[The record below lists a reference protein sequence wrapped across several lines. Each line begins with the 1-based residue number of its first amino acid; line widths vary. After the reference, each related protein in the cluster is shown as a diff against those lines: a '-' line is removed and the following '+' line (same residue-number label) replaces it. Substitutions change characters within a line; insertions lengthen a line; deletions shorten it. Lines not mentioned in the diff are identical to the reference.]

1 MTAFCEVYTLSL
13 TYDWKAW
20 DRFPVPSETETTTSA
35 TISPYDSIANST
47 QSLLR
52 NRPPLNISGD
62 IYQDVVVTAVSVC
75 FIKHKWVRSQNGIKD
90 TNVLTS
96 HSIEGCVCVF
106 LIDKRSE
113 CKEAVKAEV
122 CVEVVVVVVA
132 FDHFF
137 DTQDKF
143 SHAFFKHCKCFA
155 KLCVCVFLSYTSKPV
170 ATFSD
175 LWYFQ
180 FFIFESS
187 VTSSS
192 LQKYYKKGFT
202 NNRHCAWVWRER
214 SK

>member
-1 MTAFCEVYTLSL
+1 M
-13 TYDWKAW
+13 
-20 DRFPVPSETETTTSA
+20 
-35 TISPYDSIANST
+35 
-47 QSLLR
+47 
-52 NRPPLNISGD
+52 
-62 IYQDVVVTAVSVC
+62 
-75 FIKHKWVRSQNGIKD
+75 RSQNGIKD

-155 KLCVCVFLSYTSKPV
+155 KLCVCLSLTRVNLWPPSLISD
-170 ATFSD
+170 TFS
-175 LWYFQ
+175 
-180 FFIFESS
+180 SS
-187 VTSSS
+187 SSS
-192 LQKYYKKGFT
+192 L
-202 NNRHCAWVWRER
+202 R
-214 SK
+214 